1 MHVDDG
7 EELKSSSDLLQN
19 YFFVLAVLM
28 LLHQVCYKNFSRGII
43 YFERKHDLYILRKF
57 SSRNNIFPTKTCFV
71 QHHEKIL
78 ILRGSRKYYD

>member
-1 MHVDDG
+1 MYFDDG
-7 EELKSSSDLLQN
+7 EELKSLSDLLQN

-57 SSRNNIFPTKTCFV
+57 SSRNNIFPAKTCFV
-71 QHHEKIL
+71 QLHAKTL
-78 ILRGSRKYYD
+78 ILWGSRKYYD